1 MKAILVIGMPK
12 SCEDCELHGRDMDG
26 VYCEVCS
33 EKEYVKHYKLKPS
46 WCPLKP
52 MPERKEARLNADG
65 SNLIAALSENGW
77 NECLEELE
85 K

>member
-1 MKAILVIGMPK
+1 MKAILVIDMPN

-33 EKEYVKHYKLKPS
+33 EKDYVKHYKLIPS

-52 MPERKEARLNADG
+52 MPMRSVWEGDF
-65 SNLIAALSENGW
+65 SDGW
-77 NECLEELE
+77 NACIEEIE
-85 K
+85 NDQRRSD